1 MQIPC
6 PYCGIRDYSEFTY
19 DGDGTLAR
27 PDPADETLQPWLDFV
42 FYRSNPRGPHWEIW
56 YHVQG
61 CRQHLR
67 VKRDTF
73 THEILEVRD
82 AREGLPAEEGGA
94 S

>member
-19 DGDGTLAR
+19 DGDGTLSR
-27 PDPADETLQPWLDFV
+27 PDPGDETLQPWLDLV
-42 FYRSNPRGPHWEIW
+42 FYRTNPRGPHWEIW
-56 YHVQG
+56 HHVQG